1 MPRVLVTQAIDP
13 SGLAILE
20 AAGLDVVVREGEA
33 PITRDE
39 LLGHL
44 GGCVALIPMPSD
56 RIDAE
61 ILDRAPLKIVANHAV
76 GVDNVDREAARK
88 RGIEV
93 TNTPGVLTE
102 ATAELTL
109 ALLLATARRIVE
121 ADAFLRRGDF
131 KGWRPLL
138 LRGFELSG
146 ATLGIVGKGRIGTAV
161 AERAAAFGMNVVH
174 HNRSSGLRLKPL
186 LEQSDVVSLHC
197 PLTESTRHLIGEAEL
212 STMKP
217 TAILINTARGPVVD
231 ESALVRALDAGQI
244 TAAGLDVFENEPA
257 VHPDLVGRDDV
268 VLLPHIGSATH
279 RCRRRMAELAARN
292 VVAVLSGDGPL
303 NPV

>member
-13 SGLAILE
+13 AGLTILE
-20 AAGLDVVVREGEA
+20 TAGLDVVVRRGDA

-39 LLGHL
+39 LLSGL
-44 GGCVALIPMPSD
+44 NGCVALIAMPSD
-56 RIDAE
+56 RVDAE
-61 ILDRAPLKIVANHAV
+61 ILDAAPLKIVANHAV

-88 RGIEV
+88 KGVEV

-109 ALLLATARRIVE
+109 ALLLATARRVVE

-131 KGWRPLL
+131 EGWRPLL

-146 ATLGIVGKGRIGTAV
+146 ATLGIIGKGRIGTAV
-161 AERAAAFGMNVVH
+161 AERASAFGMHVVH
-174 HNRSSGLRLKPL
+174 HNRSSGQRLIPL
-186 LEQSDVVSLHC
+186 LEQSDVVSIHC

-212 STMKP
+212 AAMKP
-217 TAILINTARGPVVD
+217 TAILINTARGAVVD
-231 ESALVRALDAGQI
+231 EAALVRALDAGQI
-244 TAAGLDVFENEPA
+244 TAAGLDVFENEPE
-257 VHPDLVGRDDV
+257 VHPGLIGRDDV

-279 RCRRRMAELAARN
+279 RCRRRMAELAAEN
-292 VVAVLSGDGPL
+292 VVAVLSGSAPL